1 MHPSLLARA
10 TTYFTP
16 QPTDLVPLR
25 KLVSPQGKQLSLKV
39 DFAALNEAND
49 SPEVPTRVS
58 DAVFAA

>member
-1 MHPSLLARA
+1 MHPSLSTRA

-16 QPTDLVPLR
+16 RPTDFVPLS

-49 SPEVPTRVS
+49 SPEVPARVS